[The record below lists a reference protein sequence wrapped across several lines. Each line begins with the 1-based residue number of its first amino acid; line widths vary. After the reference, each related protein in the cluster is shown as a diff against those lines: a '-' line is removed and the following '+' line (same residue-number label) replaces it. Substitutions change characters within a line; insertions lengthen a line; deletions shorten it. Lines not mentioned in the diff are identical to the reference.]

1 MRMQPQEIIKH
12 LEADNSKLAKQ
23 AILLEAMQEGLD
35 EFFEGI
41 TMALDP
47 LVTFGVKKVPERTG
61 VITGQGLD
69 WDSFKVLAN
78 QLINR
83 ELTGHAARDAIE
95 LAKNVATT
103 EQWNGFYRRILI
115 KDLRCGMS
123 EKTVNKVA
131 KEFPQYAVPIFGCQ
145 LAHDGANHRK
155 EDDWHETD

>member
-69 WDSFKVLAN
+69 WDS
-78 QLINR
+78 I
-83 ELTGHAARDAIE
+83 
-95 LAKNVATT
+95 
-103 EQWNGFYRRILI
+103 
-115 KDLRCGMS
+115 
-123 EKTVNKVA
+123 
-131 KEFPQYAVPIFGCQ
+131 
-145 LAHDGANHRK
+145 
-155 EDDWHETD
+155 